1 MRNRLVWLAS
11 VLVLVGVSA
20 PAGAG
25 SAPGVLGILE
35 IRGLDNLAAAG
46 FELTKAAGNPM
57 PKEALSMMLYGALG
71 TMPGMGLQPD
81 GRLRALWLDNGTDPG
96 GAALLLPV
104 ENGGADYLKALG
116 DAGWRNASA
125 EPFGIQHFTAPDG
138 AGLAW
143 SDVYFL
149 KANTILLAAPSEAEV
164 KLADEALGALPSILP
179 AEGDI
184 AIQIQP
190 AALAKKYSPKL
201 DEALEAALQSDVDVP
216 AESLDMAR
224 MYIGAYLTLAQQ
236 LEAVVIGLGI
246 ADARLNLHMRLEPV
260 AGSTAAQWLATV
272 QSPAPEAGVV
282 NLPGAL
288 FVQTLNL
295 GDTSL
300 LAPAYFNFME
310 KLLAS
315 LPQTLD
321 AEFKAQY
328 MENIRAAWAQIG
340 GDLGVALLAPTKENP
355 LRLAEYV
362 AVKDPAALRDL
373 AKAAVESENKLMAA
387 MAASTNMPAPFQ
399 FSLAF
404 GEPREHR
411 GIPIDT
417 LAYTLTPGPELAPL
431 WPEGLPTRLAVETAW
446 LPGGMLV
453 AVGDAAL
460 TDEMVDRVL
469 DGTAAPVTGLPAWQE
484 LYPAP
489 DADLVEVSHVALFEI
504 LRAYLGVVDGYTG
517 GSTAANI
524 PAGPGY
530 IESAAYKAQDGLMGR
545 MRVRLADIAA
555 AAQRAKEAQEKA
567 MADMLQQMQLEGAME
582 IEGEG
587 EVFEETETFEEAN
600 PGADLPDAALEEPA
614 DEPVEENPAAETAPA
629 AE

>member
-11 VLVLVGVSA
+11 VLVLVGVCA

-25 SAPGVLGILE
+25 RAPGVLGILE

-46 FELTKAAGNPM
+46 FELTKATGNPM

-81 GRLRALWLDNGTDPG
+81 GQLRALWLDNGSDPG

-116 DAGWRNASA
+116 DAGWRNAST

-143 SDVYFL
+143 SNVYFL
-149 KANTILLAAPSEAEV
+149 KANTVLLAAPSEAEV

-179 AEGDI
+179 AEGDV
-184 AIQIQP
+184 AIQIHP

-201 DEALEAALQSDVDVP
+201 DEALEAALKSEVDVP
-216 AESLDMAR
+216 AESLELGW
-224 MYIGAYLTLAQQ
+224 MYIGAYLTLAKQ
-236 LEAVVIGLGI
+236 LESVVVGLGI
-246 ADARLNLHMRLEPV
+246 ADGNVNLHARLEPV

-272 QSPAPEAGVV
+272 RSPAPEAGVV

-300 LAPAYFNFME
+300 LAPAYFSFME
-310 KLLAS
+310 KLLAA
-315 LPQTLD
+315 LPQGQGLD
-321 AEFKAQY
+321 ADFTAKY
-328 MENIRAAWAQIG
+328 MENIRSAWAQIG
-340 GDLGVALLAPTKENP
+340 SDLGVALLAPTKENP

-362 AVKDPAALRDL
+362 AVKDSAVLRDL

-387 MAASTNMPAPFQ
+387 MAASSNPPTPFQ

-417 LAYTLTPGPELAPL
+417 LTYSLTPGPELAPL

-460 TDEMVDRVL
+460 TDEMVDRAL
-469 DGTAAPVTGLPAWQE
+469 DGTAAPVTSLPAWQE
-484 LYPAP
+484 LYPTP
-489 DADLVEVSHVALFEI
+489 DADLIEVAHIAGFEI

-517 GSTAANI
+517 GSAAANI
-524 PAGPGY
+524 PAGPGN

-545 MRVRLADIAA
+545 IRIRLADIAA

-567 MADMLQQMQLEGAME
+567 MADMMQQMQMEGAME

-587 EVFEETETFEEAN
+587 ETVEESVTFDEDN
-600 PGADLPDAALEEPA
+600 PGIDAPDTPSEDPA
-614 DEPVEENPAAETAPA
+614 GESPAAVTAPA
-629 AE
+629 AAE